1 MAVGAKT
8 LPRGSSWKETWNQFK
23 QASKLG
29 WLIESNWADPF
40 VFAVYSLIRPLS
52 TALILVFMYLVVIR
66 GSTSNPFFAHLYL
79 GNAFFMY
86 AGRIMM
92 GISYAII
99 DDREH
104 YEMLKYIYISPLK
117 IFVFLLGRG
126 VAQVITTTLSV
137 LIILLLGLW
146 PLGIKIPWGSVN
158 WALFFLAFPLGIIS
172 IAFMGYLIAGFA
184 LVMAR
189 HAWAISE
196 GIAAVLYVVSGAIF
210 PVDVLPGWVQVISR
224 AIPLTYWLELLRR
237 SLLGSSFSPAFSS
250 MSEWTLFLWL
260 VGLTAG
266 FGALGYFIFNRMN
279 FIARRKGL
287 IDQTSGY

>member
-1 MAVGAKT
+1 MKDI
-8 LPRGSSWKETWNQFK
+8 WNQFK
-23 QASKLG
+23 QASRLG

-86 AGRIMM
+86 AGRVMM

-126 VAQVITTTLSV
+126 VAQVITTTISV
-137 LIILLLGLW
+137 LIIFLLGLW
-146 PLGIKIPWGSVN
+146 PLGIRIPWGSVN
-158 WALFFLAFPLGIIS
+158 LPLFLISFPLGIIA
-172 IAFMGYLIAGFA
+172 IAFMGYLIAGLV

-210 PVDVLPGWVQVISR
+210 PIDVLPGWVQVISR

-250 MSEWTLFLWL
+250 MSTWTLLFWL
-260 VGLTAG
+260 LGLTAG
-266 FGALGYFIFNRMN
+266 FGALGYFVFQRMN